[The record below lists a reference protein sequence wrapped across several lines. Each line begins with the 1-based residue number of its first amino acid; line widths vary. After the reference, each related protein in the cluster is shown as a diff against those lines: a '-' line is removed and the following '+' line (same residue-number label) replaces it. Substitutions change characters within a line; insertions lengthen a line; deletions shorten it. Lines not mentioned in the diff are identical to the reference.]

1 MAAPR
6 AVIVH
11 RDSEFTEL
19 LARHG
24 TRGQVA
30 FFLDQR
36 GQSLAAVEDRHERT
50 RAALADVA
58 AGLPVDWR
66 RASVERGELARFVFE
81 PDDVILVVGQDGL
94 VANAAKYLGA
104 QPVIGIDPLPGVNAG
119 VLVPHTPVA
128 GVALVEAAHA
138 GDASVRERT
147 MVQVRTD
154 DGQSLTALNEVM
166 IGQPGHQ
173 SARYTL
179 DVAERRER
187 QSSSGVIV
195 GTGTGAT
202 GWCASIARIQS
213 PGLALPA
220 PTDRALA
227 WFVREPWPSPS
238 TGAGLLAG
246 RLDAGTP
253 GAWLTLRVESDR
265 LVAFGDGMEDDRLS
279 LSWGQSVSITLAER
293 TLRTVDGASRP
304 LRERAGRA
312 RPAATGSTPA

>member
-1 MAAPR
+1 MTTPR

-11 RDSEFTEL
+11 RASELTEL

-24 TRGQVA
+24 TRGQVS

-36 GQSLAAVEDRHERT
+36 GQSLAAVEERHERT
-50 RAALADVA
+50 RAALADVS

-66 RASVERGELARFVFE
+66 RATVERSDLARFVFE
-81 PDDVILVVGQDGL
+81 PDDVVLVVGQDGL
-94 VANAAKYLGA
+94 VANAAKYLGI

-119 VLVPHTPVA
+119 VLVPHTPAA
-128 GVALVEAAHA
+128 GVALAAAAQA
-138 GDASVRERT
+138 GTAPICERT

-166 IGQPGHQ
+166 IGQSGHQ

-179 DVAERRER
+179 EVGGRRER

-202 GWCASIARIQS
+202 GWCSSIARLQA
-213 PGLALPA
+213 PGMPLPTA
-220 PTDRALA
+220 TESALA

-238 TGAGLLAG
+238 TGADLFAG
-246 RLDAGTP
+246 RLDG
-253 GAWLTLRVESDR
+253 GQVTLRVESDV

-279 LSWGQSVSITLAER
+279 LSWGQRVSVGVADR
-293 TLRTVDGASRP
+293 TLHTVTA
-304 LRERAGRA
+304 
-312 RPAATGSTPA
+312 

>member
-1 MAAPR
+1 MVAPR

-11 RDSEFTEL
+11 RASELTEL

-36 GQSLAAVEDRHERT
+36 GQSLAAVEKRHERT
-50 RAALADVA
+50 RAALAEVS
-58 AGLPVDWR
+58 AGLPLDWR
-66 RASVERGELARFVFE
+66 RAMVERSELPRFVFE
-81 PDDVILVVGQDGL
+81 PDDVVLVVGQDGL
-94 VANAAKYLGA
+94 VANVAKYLGI

-119 VLVPHTPVA
+119 VLVPHTPAA
-128 GVALVEAAHA
+128 GVSLAGAARAGEAPIC
-138 GDASVRERT
+138 ERA

-179 DVAERRER
+179 EVDGRSER

-202 GWCASIARIQS
+202 GWCASIARLQA
-213 PGLALPA
+213 PGMPLPA
-220 PTDRALA
+220 PTDRSLA

-238 TGAGLLAG
+238 TGADLFAG
-246 RLDAGTP
+246 RLDAGE
-253 GAWLTLRVESDR
+253 LTLRVESDQ
-265 LVAFGDGMEDDRLS
+265 LVAFGDGMEEDRLS
-279 LSWGQSVSITLAER
+279 LSWGQRVSVSVAHR
-293 TLRTVDGASRP
+293 TLRTVPSS
-304 LRERAGRA
+304 
-312 RPAATGSTPA
+312 TGSVRPG

>member
-11 RDSEFTEL
+11 RASELTEL

-30 FFLDQR
+30 FYLDQR
-36 GQSLAAVEDRHERT
+36 GQSLTAVEERHERT
-50 RAALADVA
+50 RAALAEVS

-66 RASVERGELARFVFE
+66 RAAVERGELSRFVFE
-81 PDDVILVVGQDGL
+81 PDDVVLVVGQDGL
-94 VANAAKYLGA
+94 VANVAKYLGI

-119 VLVPHTPVA
+119 VLVPHTPAA
-128 GVALVEAAHA
+128 GVALAAAAHA
-138 GDASVRERT
+138 GDAPICERT

-179 DVAERRER
+179 EVGGHRER

-195 GTGTGAT
+195 STGTGST
-202 GWCASIARIQS
+202 GWCASIARIQA
-213 PGLALPA
+213 PQLPLPA
-220 PTDRALA
+220 TTDRSLA

-238 TGAGLLAG
+238 TGADLFAG
-246 RLDAGTP
+246 RLDAGE
-253 GAWLTLRVESDR
+253 LTLRVESDQ
-265 LVAFGDGMEDDRLS
+265 LVAFGDGMEEDRLS
-279 LSWGQSVSITLAER
+279 LSWGQHVSVSVADR
-293 TLRTVDGASRP
+293 TLRSVRSLAGSVRP
-304 LRERAGRA
+304 G
-312 RPAATGSTPA
+312 

>member
-1 MAAPR
+1 MATPR

-11 RDSEFTEL
+11 RASELTEL

-36 GQSLAAVEDRHERT
+36 GQSLAAVEERHERT
-50 RAALADVA
+50 RAALADVS

-66 RASVERGELARFVFE
+66 RATVERSDLARFVFE
-81 PDDVILVVGQDGL
+81 PDDVVLVVGQDGL
-94 VANAAKYLGA
+94 VANAAKYLGI

-119 VLVPHTPVA
+119 VLVPHTPAA
-128 GVALVEAAHA
+128 GVALAAAAQA
-138 GDASVRERT
+138 GTAPTCERT

-166 IGQPGHQ
+166 IGQSGHQ

-179 DVAERRER
+179 EVGGRRER

-195 GTGTGAT
+195 STGTGAT
-202 GWCASIARIQS
+202 GWCSSIARLQA
-213 PGLALPA
+213 PGMPLPA
-220 PTDRALA
+220 PTESALA

-238 TGAGLLAG
+238 TGADLFAG
-246 RLDAGTP
+246 RLDG
-253 GAWLTLRVESDR
+253 GEVTLRVESDV

-279 LSWGQSVSITLAER
+279 LSWGQRVSVSIADR
-293 TLRTVDGASRP
+293 TLRTVTA
-304 LRERAGRA
+304 
-312 RPAATGSTPA
+312 